1 MFLYLR
7 CTPGLLMNNNM
18 LGIKQLPLSSIHAVS
33 RKRWGILFST
43 VSFLLEHVF
52 RKWICPT
59 TLFILS
65 IARIDILFYHKF
77 SESVYICGQQFSHM
91 HVWILGSASGTPDKT
106 NQPEKFQPKPIQL
119 VHRVSSISY
128 FRPATS
134 TKDMF
139 GVVPLYP
146 FFLTP
151 LLTLLL
157 EKQRQFHKLRSR
169 KWS

>member
-1 MFLYLR
+1 
-7 CTPGLLMNNNM
+7 
-18 LGIKQLPLSSIHAVS
+18 
-33 RKRWGILFST
+33 
-43 VSFLLEHVF
+43 
-52 RKWICPT
+52 
-59 TLFILS
+59 
-65 IARIDILFYHKF
+65 
-77 SESVYICGQQFSHM
+77 M

-146 FFLTP
+146 FFFNSTP
-151 LLTLLL
+151 NLVA
-157 EKQRQFHKLRSR
+157 R
-169 KWS
+169 KTETIS